1 MCGFELVGSFT
12 NRCVAIQSLLYFFLT
27 LYFFLAASIVHACE
41 INSSGALVCAE
52 THITALRE
60 AGGQARRAGQ
70 PELSEKIFNFAVTRY
85 PDQPAVELDL
95 AVVLIDQDKFPQ
107 AISLL
112 DKYHR
117 RFGESESYW
126 MTRGYLYDRQRE
138 FSKSFFVYDEAL
150 KINPSSKDALRQK
163 INTVD
168 TLGMPDKALELA
180 EQHNEVLSDEDWLR
194 LRMDSAAYAVRIAG
208 NEDKNPLQQQKNI
221 RTAINLCDQVI
232 AYIKKN
238 FPEQTADL
246 QTVRF
251 DRLLVWSLD
260 NRHQAVLDEYA
271 LLVNEHAVTRDDAS
285 VVTAQSAMYLEYPE
299 LAIDLLLPVTKKN
312 PSDANAQFL
321 LFYAYLDN
329 EDFDNAQRVLD
340 GMESS
345 QSPWRVGRSSK
356 IAGKNWDRVTLDS
369 NRLMFAAW
377 SGDLDA
383 AYSGMKDYLERAPYN
398 SHLRVSFADIHYLRG
413 WPRQSLDLYQEV
425 ENQQPGI
432 YAVKSGSINA
442 WMRLYDYQ
450 PAKKMTQVLAKD
462 YPDLK
467 STETHIENWSVHN
480 MQELDVT
487 VGLGKSDSNSSAQG
501 DPYGSRDLEAEVW
514 WYSKPLDYQNRIFLH
529 TTSATGDFKEGKG
542 QIDRY
547 GVGWEQRL
555 RAEQYTFR
563 NKVEVNRNYSTEA
576 DTGISLS
583 SDMSVND
590 YWSFAGSVESFSSQ
604 LPVRAYNSGVTAWSA
619 EASAKYRVDD
629 RQDYRASITNV
640 DFSDNNQ
647 RWMWSGNGDQVFYR
661 SPHHQWSILESI
673 YASENSKTD
682 VIYFSPER
690 DLDVG
695 LALEYEGIIERDY
708 DFQFTHKLLIGV
720 GVYNQ
725 KNYGSD
731 PTAQLSYRHNWQK
744 DKTLSWFY
752 GVGLNYHPYDGNSE
766 LRQSVFGGFEWRFD

>member
-1 MCGFELVGSFT
+1 MPNLL
-12 NRCVAIQSLLYFFLT
+12 CVCLT
-27 LYFFLAASIVHACE
+27 LCLSLAAPIAQACE
-41 INSSGALVCAE
+41 INSLGVLACADMSLA
-52 THITALRE
+52 ALRE
-60 AGGQARRAGQ
+60 AGGQARRTGQ
-70 PELSEKIFNFAVTRY
+70 LELSEKIFRSAVIRY
-85 PDQPAVELDL
+85 PDQPAVDLDL

-112 DKYHR
+112 DKYFQ
-117 RFGESESYW
+117 RFGESENYW

-138 FSKSFFVYDEAL
+138 FPKSFLAYDSAL
-150 KINPSSKDALRQK
+150 KINPSSKAALRQK

-180 EQHNEVLSDEDWLR
+180 EQHREVLSNEDWLR
-194 LRMDSAAYAVRIAG
+194 LRMDSAAYAVRVAG
-208 NEDKNPLQQQKNI
+208 NEEKTPLQQQKNI
-221 RTAINLCDQVI
+221 RTAIALCDQVI
-232 AYIKKN
+232 VYIQKN
-238 FPEQTADL
+238 FPEHTGDL
-246 QTVRF
+246 QTARF
-251 DRLLVWSLD
+251 DRLLVWGLD
-260 NRHQAVLDEYA
+260 NRHQSVLDEYA
-271 LLVNEHAVTRDDAS
+271 ALINEHAEPRDDAN
-285 VVTAQSAMYLEYPE
+285 VATAQSAMYLERPE
-299 LAIDLLLPVTKKN
+299 LAIDLLLPVVEKN
-312 PSDANAQFL
+312 PSDSNARFL

-329 EDFDNAQRVLD
+329 EDFDNAQGVLD
-340 GMESS
+340 SMENS
-345 QSPWRVGRSSK
+345 QSPWNASSSSK
-356 IAGKNWDRVTLDS
+356 VTGKNWDRVTLDN
-369 NRLMFAAW
+369 NRLMLAAW

-398 SHLRVSFADIHYLRG
+398 PHLRSSFADIHYLRG

-442 WMRLYDYQ
+442 WMNLYDYQ
-450 PAKKMTQVLAKD
+450 SAEKMTQVLAKD
-462 YPDLK
+462 YPNLK

-480 MQELDVT
+480 MQELSMT
-487 VGLGKSDSNSSAQG
+487 VGLGKSDSSAQG

-514 WYSKPLDYQNRIFLH
+514 WYSQPIDYQNRIFLH

-547 GVGWEQRL
+547 GVGWEQRIGT
-555 RAEQYTFR
+555 EQYAFR
-563 NKVEVNRNYSTEA
+563 NKVELNRNYSIEA
-576 DTGISLS
+576 DAGIAVS
-583 SDMSVND
+583 SDISVND
-590 YWSFAGSVESFSSQ
+590 YWSFAGNIESFSSQ
-604 LPVRAYNSGVTAWSA
+604 LPVRAYNSGVKAWSA

-629 RQDYRASITNV
+629 RQSYRTSITNV

-647 RWMWSGNGDQVFYR
+647 RWMWSGNSDQVFYR
-661 SPHHQWSILESI
+661 SPHHQWSVLESI
-673 YASENSKTD
+673 YVSENSKTD

-690 DLDVG
+690 DLDLG
-695 LALEYEGIIERDY
+695 IALEYEGIIERDY
-708 DFQFTHKLLIGV
+708 DFQFTHKLLIGI
-720 GVYNQ
+720 GTYSQ